1 MKCADKAPEAPLL
14 QTPKGGRLYPVYVD
28 RAVKAALGGVEGISG
43 RKSPHVLRHTLA
55 TELLD
60 GGTDKVFINPPI
72 QGQKTTEKLE
82 IKFKAL
88 KFEAGEQLVAFAE
101 KKVSRLS
108 RFCEGLT
115 EEVEVALEDHLK
127 QGKLAK
133 IQIHIPGE
141 ELIIEREADTFE
153 NAITEAVD
161 AMKEKLT
168 RVKEKKFEN

>member
-1 MKCADKAPEAPLL
+1 MV
-14 QTPKGGRLYPVYVD
+14 TM
-28 RAVKAALGGVEGISG
+28 
-43 RKSPHVLRHTLA
+43 
-55 TELLD
+55 
-60 GGTDKVFINPPI
+60 
-72 QGQKTTEKLE
+72 E

-88 KFEAGEQLVAFAE
+88 KFEAGEKLTEFVE

-108 RFCEGLT
+108 RFCEDLAN
-115 EEVEVALEDHLK
+115 EIEVALEDHLK

-133 IQIHIPGE
+133 IQLHVPGE

-168 RVKEKKFEN
+168 RVKERKFEN

>member
-1 MKCADKAPEAPLL
+1 M
-14 QTPKGGRLYPVYVD
+14 
-28 RAVKAALGGVEGISG
+28 
-43 RKSPHVLRHTLA
+43 
-55 TELLD
+55 
-60 GGTDKVFINPPI
+60 
-72 QGQKTTEKLE
+72 E

-88 KFEAGEQLVAFAE
+88 KFEAGEKLTEFVE

-108 RFCEGLT
+108 RFCEDLAN
-115 EEVEVALEDHLK
+115 EIEVALEDHLK

-161 AMKEKLT
+161 AMKERLT